1 MNNENKEIYAVQIFD
16 KAKVGLH
23 ARPVAKIV
31 AITNDKKYQDTSVE
45 IVKLDDSTDLNSKIE
60 FNGNEPKANGK
71 SILSVIGLAVKNEN
85 KIAFIIEGP
94 NSKEIIAAIKQVLKD
109 EKLIA

>member
-1 MNNENKEIYAVQIFD
+1 MSNENKEIYAVQILD

-31 AITNDKKYQDTSVE
+31 AITNNKKYQNTNIEV
-45 IVKLDDSTDLNSKIE
+45 VKLDDNININDTIKLT
-60 FNGNEPKANGK
+60 GNEPKANGK
-71 SILSVIGLAVKNEN
+71 SILSFIGLAVKNEN

-94 NSKEIIAAIKQVLKD
+94 NGKEIITAIKKILKD
-109 EKLIA
+109 ENLIA

>member
-1 MNNENKEIYAVQIFD
+1 MSNKNKEIYAVQIFD
-16 KAKVGLH
+16 QAKVGLH

-45 IVKLDDSTDLNSKIE
+45 IVKLDDNTDLNTNIQ
-60 FNGNEPKANGK
+60 FTGNEPKANGK

-85 KIAFIIEGP
+85 KIAFILEGP
-94 NSKEIIAAIKQVLKD
+94 SSKEIISAIKQILHD

>member
-1 MNNENKEIYAVQIFD
+1 MSNKEIYAVQILD

-31 AITNDKKYQDTSVE
+31 AITNDKKYQDTTVE
-45 IVKLDDSTDLNSKIE
+45 VIKLADDTDLNAEIN
-60 FNGNEPKANGK
+60 FTGNEPKANGK
-71 SILSVIGLAVKNEN
+71 SILSFIGLAVKNEN

-94 NSKEIIAAIKQVLKD
+94 NGQEIIAAIKKVLK
-109 EKLIA
+109 EENLIA